1 MTNSKKLAIDFD
13 GTVVDD
19 AYPGIGKPKIFAFET
34 LRKLQSEGYRLIL
47 WTYRHGKTLDEA
59 VEFCRKNGVEFYA
72 VNSSFEGEIFDH
84 SQASR
89 KIDADL
95 FIDDRNLGGFPG
107 WGEIYNIIKQ
117 RIEFRVDGQEVLA
130 YSKLKKEK
138 KKGLFW

>member
-1 MTNSKKLAIDFD
+1 MINKKLAIDFD

-19 AYPGIGKPKIFAFET
+19 AYPGVGAAKIFAFET
-34 LRKLQSEGYRLIL
+34 LLKLQSEGYRLIL
-47 WTYRHGKTLDEA
+47 WTYRSGQALQDA
-59 VEFCRKNGVEFYA
+59 IDFCKKNGLEFYA
-72 VNSSFEGEIFDH
+72 VNSSFEGEVFD
-84 SQASR
+84 SETQSR

-107 WGEIYNIIKQ
+107 WGEVYNIIKEK
-117 RIEFRVDGQEVLA
+117 IEFRVAGGEVLA